1 MIRRPPRST
10 RTDTRFPY
18 TTLFRS
24 HLPKGGFA
32 AQRSRQR
39 LDLLVDL
46 FAHVGDPAQLTIDL
60 QAAIGHH
67 RSVPGLPGLTS
78 ISPDPRELHPDRRH
92 RVAPPVVE
100 TRLERTTATDNRL
113 DPPRPHETAMQRPL
127 HPAPA
132 PPPPSHPHDPPP
144 RPP

>member
-67 RSVPGLPGLTS
+67 RSVPGLHGLIY

-92 RVAPPVVE
+92 RVPPPVIA
-100 TRLERTTATDNRL
+100 TCLERKMKTEERRVGKKFVRTCRL
-113 DPPRPHETAMQRPL
+113 WGA
-127 HPAPA
+127 
-132 PPPPSHPHDPPP
+132 
-144 RPP
+144 